1 MNAHRYIL
9 TLSCPDRK
17 GLVHAVSGFVLEHGG
32 NMEEIAQF
40 SDLDSGMFFMRIDFS
55 SPQDD
60 LDTLRQQLDAFA
72 QPYQMQ
78 ANLYRAHVPVPT
90 IIMVSNNPI
99 IN

>member
-78 ANLYRAHVPVPT
+78 DAGNLDP
-90 IIMVSNNPI
+90 
-99 IN
+99 